1 MAQTDR
7 PTLLLYGVCGDDFAG
22 DGYTARGVAEFLRDH
37 AGAAEIEVRISS
49 GGGFIDDG
57 LAIYNQL
64 RGFAG
69 EVTTVC
75 DSIAGSIAALIFMA
89 GEQRDMQPG
98 SMLFLHNPWNVT
110 MGDAQAHRKQADA
123 LDKAKEQH
131 AGIIADRSGAEAS
144 QVAAWMDGETWFA
157 REEAL
162 ASGLATSAREDRG
175 QSAVEAAM
183 GSLRLDFLN
192 IQNNIPARLARA
204 HGFGAKRPV
213 GMATPS
219 VAAEVTVEHPM
230 TAKDPSA
237 ASDTVETKI
246 VVDDAAVERAR
257 SEAVKAERQRAA
269 EIRRI
274 VSAVKLPDTLAAKF
288 VDDGL
293 TVDAV
298 RSAVIDEIAKAQ
310 AVEQPPT
317 KPVTQAV
324 IVADGRDKWLA
335 GAQSWLIAKSG
346 LSALI
351 EKHTGEKV
359 EPGEFRGMTM
369 REMAADSLTRVGERV
384 RGMDPREMVGRAFT
398 IRGSMNTTSDF
409 AVLLETAMHKVLQ
422 AAYATQPD
430 TWSRF
435 CRTGTVSDFRP
446 HNRYR
451 VGSFGKLD
459 TVGEGA
465 DFKNKSIPDG
475 EKGTITADTKGNIA
489 ALSRQ
494 AIINDDM
501 GVFNDI
507 AVMLG
512 RAAKLSIESD
522 VYAMFALNSGFGPT
536 LADGKALFHDDHY
549 NKAATGGAPTVALFD
564 QARVL
569 LGSQMDPSRNEY
581 LALSPAIWVGPLS
594 MGGTVRVLVQAQYDP
609 DTANKLQMPNRV
621 NGIVRDIVDTP
632 RLSGTPWYFF
642 ADPNVA
648 PVFEVAFLDGNQAP
662 YVDSENGWRVD
673 GVEWKVRLDYGVA
686 GIDFRGA
693 VRNAGQ

>member
-7 PTLLLYGVCGDDFAG
+7 PTLLLYGVCGDDFGG
-22 DGYTARGVAEFLRDH
+22 DGYTARGVAQWLADN
-37 AGAAEIEVRISS
+37 AGASDIEVRISS

-57 LAIYNQL
+57 LAIYNQF

-69 EVTTVC
+69 TVTTVC

-89 GEQRDMQPG
+89 GEQREMQPG

-110 MGDAQAHRKQADA
+110 MGDAQKHRKQADA

-131 AGIIADRSGAEAS
+131 AGIIADRSGVEATK
-144 QVAAWMDGETWFA
+144 VAAWMDGETWFD
-157 REEAL
+157 RDEAL
-162 ASGLATSAREDRG
+162 SEGLATAAREDRG

-183 GSLRLDFLN
+183 GGLRLDFLN
-192 IQNNIPARLARA
+192 IQSSIPARLARA
-204 HGFGAKRPV
+204 QGFGARRPV

-230 TAKDPSA
+230 TAKDTSA

-246 VVDDAAVERAR
+246 VVDEAAVERAR
-257 SEAVKAERQRAA
+257 SEAVKAERHRAA

-274 VSAVKLPDTLAAKF
+274 VSAVKLPDTLAAKYI
-288 VDDGL
+288 DDGL
-293 TVDAV
+293 EVDAV

-310 AVEQPPT
+310 SATQPPT
-317 KPVTQAV
+317 KPAPHAV
-324 IVADGRDKWLA
+324 IVADDRDKWLA
-335 GAQSWLIAKSG
+335 GAQSWLIAKAG
-346 LSALI
+346 LSALVQ
-351 EKHTGEKV
+351 KHTGEKV
-359 EPGEFRGMTM
+359 DPGEFRGM
-369 REMAADSLTRVGERV
+369 RLDAIAAESLVRRGERV

-398 IRGSMNTTSDF
+398 MQGSMNTTSDF

-435 CRTGTVSDFRP
+435 CRTGTVSDFRA

-451 VGSFGKLD
+451 IGSFGALD
-459 TVGEGA
+459 QVNEAGE
-465 DFKNKSIPDG
+465 FKNKSIPDG
-475 EKGTITADTKGNIA
+475 EKGTITAVTKGNIIA
-489 ALSRQ
+489 ISRQ
-494 AIINDDM
+494 SIINDDM
-501 GVFNDI
+501 GVFNDL

-549 NKAATGGAPTVALFD
+549 NKAPTGGAPTVALFD
-564 QARVL
+564 AARVL

-594 MGGTVRVLVQAQYDP
+594 MGGTVRVLVNAQYDP

-648 PVFEVAFLDGNQAP
+648 PVFEVAFLNGEQSP
-662 YVDSENGWRVD
+662 YVDSEDGWRVD
-673 GVEWKVRLDYGVA
+673 GTEMKVRLDYGVA

>member
-7 PTLLLYGVCGDDFAG
+7 PTLLLYGVCGDDFGG
-22 DGYTARGVAEFLRDH
+22 DGYTARSVAQWLADH
-37 AGAAEIEVRISS
+37 ADASEVEVRISS

-64 RGFAG
+64 RGFVG
-69 EVTTVC
+69 KVTTVC

-89 GEQRDMQPG
+89 GEQREMQPG

-110 MGDAQAHRKQADA
+110 MGDADAHRKQADA

-144 QVAAWMDGETWFA
+144 KVAAWMDGETWFA

-162 ASGLATSAREDRG
+162 ASGLATAAREDRG

-192 IQNNIPARLARA
+192 IQSSIPARLARA
-204 HGFGAKRPV
+204 QGFGAKRPV

-230 TAKDPSA
+230 TAKDTSA

-246 VVDDAAVERAR
+246 VVDEAAVERAR
-257 SEAVKAERQRAA
+257 SEAVKAERHRAA
-269 EIRRI
+269 EIRRMASS
-274 VSAVKLPDTLAAKF
+274 VRLPDEFANELI
-288 VDDGL
+288 DGGK
-293 TVDAV
+293 TVDEANRAIIEAV
-298 RSAVIDEIAKAQ
+298 ATAQAKAQ
-310 AVEQPPT
+310 PAT
-317 KPVTQAV
+317 KPQSHVV
-324 IVADGRDKWLA
+324 IVADDREKWLA
-335 GAQSWLIAKSG
+335 GAQSWLIAKAG
-346 LSALI
+346 LSALVQ
-351 EKHTGEKV
+351 KHTGEKID
-359 EPGEFRGMTM
+359 PGEFRGMRM
-369 REMAADSLTRVGERV
+369 DSIAAESLVRAGERV
-384 RGMDPREMVGRAFT
+384 RGVDPREMVGMAFT

-409 AVLLETAMHKVLQ
+409 AVLLENTMHKVLQ
-422 AAYATQPD
+422 AAYAVTPD

-435 CRTGTVSDFRP
+435 CKTGTVSDFRA

-451 VGSFGKLD
+451 VGSFGALD
-459 TVGEGA
+459 LVNEAGE
-465 DFKNKSIPDG
+465 FKNKSIPDG
-475 EKGTITADTKGNIA
+475 EKGTITAQTKGNIA
-489 ALSRQ
+489 GLSRQ

-522 VYAMFALNSGFGPT
+522 VYALFALNSGFGPT

-549 NKAATGGAPTVALFD
+549 NKAPTGGAPTVALFD
-564 QARVL
+564 AARVL
-569 LGSQMDPSRNEY
+569 MGSQMDPSRNEY
-581 LALSPAIWVGPLS
+581 LSLAPAVWVGPLS
-594 MGGTVRVLVQAQYDP
+594 MGGTVRVLVNAQYDP

-642 ADPNVA
+642 ADPNVS
-648 PVFEVAFLDGNQAP
+648 PVLEVAFLNGEQAP
-662 YVDSENGWRVD
+662 YVDSQDGWRVD